1 MVLSLSTLCLTVLIA
16 RQQTMTIEEYDPRST
31 LVVPG
36 REIQRAKFPFIDV
49 HNHQRGT
56 MSAGALDTLIME
68 MDKLN
73 MRVMVNLS
81 GGSGERLLQ
90 TVRTMKGEYPD
101 RFVVFANIDFSNI
114 DSTGFAGRA
123 AAQLERDVRNGAQG
137 LKIYKN
143 FGMTLKD
150 SEGRRVKVDD
160 TRLDPIWRACGRLG
174 IPVLIHTGEPASFF
188 EPIDRYNERWLELTQ
203 FPSRARPASEFPS
216 WEELMG
222 EQRRLF
228 ARHSRTSFINA
239 HLSWMGGN
247 LGRLGEMLDSLPN
260 VTTEIG
266 AVLAELGRQPRF
278 ARQWFIK
285 YQDRVMMGKDTW
297 APKEYHVY
305 FRVLESADEYFDY
318 YRKRHAFWKM
328 YGLNLPDEVLKKL
341 YSKNA
346 MRIIPGIEKQSFPE

>member
-1 MVLSLSTLCLTVLIA
+1 MIFYRAAMVLSLSTLLLTVLIA
-16 RQQTMTIEEYDPRST
+16 QKQTMTIEEYDPRST

-56 MSAGALDTLIME
+56 MSAGALDTLIMK

-81 GGSGERLLQ
+81 GGSGERLSQ

-150 SEGRRVKVDD
+150 SKGRRVKVD
-160 TRLDPIWRACGRLG
+160 GRKS
-174 IPVLIHTGEPASFF
+174 GEAG
-188 EPIDRYNERWLELTQ
+188 R
-203 FPSRARPASEFPS
+203 
-216 WEELMG
+216 
-222 EQRRLF
+222 
-228 ARHSRTSFINA
+228 NA
-239 HLSWMGGN
+239 
-247 LGRLGEMLDSLPN
+247 
-260 VTTEIG
+260 
-266 AVLAELGRQPRF
+266 
-278 ARQWFIK
+278 
-285 YQDRVMMGKDTW
+285 
-297 APKEYHVY
+297 
-305 FRVLESADEYFDY
+305 
-318 YRKRHAFWKM
+318 
-328 YGLNLPDEVLKKL
+328 
-341 YSKNA
+341 
-346 MRIIPGIEKQSFPE
+346 